1 MEGSWNNIPQELKDK
16 RQWVCYIMPFN
27 PQKGKPDKIPINP
40 HTLWGARSN
49 DPNTWGSFQE
59 AIEQIGKIG
68 RSKDETGKIISS
80 PIVGPGFMFNDN
92 GIVGT
97 DFDHCI
103 VDGKMDPWVAGWIQR
118 FNSYVEFSPSDTG
131 VHILCYGKLP
141 GKSIKLD
148 VAEIYEKGRFFTVT
162 GKGPPRPLCEA
173 QQAIDDLYTELS
185 RMRAEENEA
194 KKSKN
199 TIVTPI
205 DTPTLE
211 DAEIIEKARNSKN
224 GANFS
229 ALWEGDI
236 SGYKS
241 QSEADLALCSHLA
254 FWTQKDQTQMDQLF
268 RQSGLMREKW
278 DRPQA
283 GSTYGKIT
291 IEAAIDS
298 CREVYE
304 PKRKRGRPRKSDGE
318 SKRDNRPS
326 LYMATL
332 EEFLQ
337 ENHIS
342 VRYNQI
348 THDVEVTG
356 VSDEYNPE
364 TLNDDLCVILH
375 DQLKQN
381 FKCNKNLV
389 GDLLG
394 VISGKHRY
402 NPALDL
408 INSVQW
414 DGVQRMDGVYKI
426 LNISPTDWLSRTL
439 IWKWFI
445 QGVSILENDPRH
457 PFGADGILVLQ
468 GPQGCGKTWFCSA
481 VGIRPDLV
489 KLGQHINNRDKDTTR
504 RCVSAWVTELGELE
518 TTLRS
523 DLEQLKAF
531 LTAERDEYRLPYGRA
546 DQHHARRTS
555 FIATCNSERFL
566 IDPTGS
572 RRFWTVPIE
581 KIDLD
586 ELRRFDF
593 LQVWAEAKVYAEA
606 HPQGFRLT
614 PEEQAALAQ
623 RNTRHEKPL
632 KAQLEVEDIISK
644 AESVPGYEWRWETVS
659 AFKMEYEILR
669 PYSVEQIGKALE
681 KVGIFPEQ
689 KRINGSPKK
698 VRELPFP
705 KYGVRA
711 LA

>member
-16 RQWVCYIMPFN
+16 PQWVCYMMPMD
-27 PQKGKPDKIPINP
+27 PEKGKPDKIPINP
-40 HTLWGARSN
+40 RTLWGASSTN
-49 DPNTWGSFQE
+49 PDTWGTFQD
-59 AIEQIGKIG
+59 AVEQVGKTG
-68 RSKDETGKIISS
+68 HCKRKGETISS
-80 PIVGPGFMFNDN
+80 PIVGIGFVFNGDGVA
-92 GIVGT
+92 GI

-103 VDGKMDPWVAGWIQR
+103 VDGKMDPWVGEWIRR

-148 VAEIYEKGRFFTVT
+148 VAEMYDSGRFFTMT

-173 QQAIDDLYTELS
+173 QQALDELYAELS
-185 RMRAEENEA
+185 KMRVKEKEPKA
-194 KKSKN
+194 KQCTVSA
-199 TIVTPI
+199 PI
-205 DTPTLE
+205 DTPALE
-211 DAEIIEKARNSKN
+211 DAEIIEKARSSKN

-236 SGYKS
+236 SGYNS

-254 FWTQKDQTQMDQLF
+254 FWTRKDTDQIDRLF
-268 RQSGLMREKW
+268 RRSRLMRKKW

-283 GSTYGKIT
+283 GSTYGQIT
-291 IEAAIDS
+291 VKAAVDACSEI
-298 CREVYE
+298 YE
-304 PKRKRGRPRKSDGE
+304 PQRKKRGRPRKSDGE

-348 THDVEVTG
+348 THDVEITG

-375 DQLKQN
+375 DQLKQD

-408 INSVQW
+408 ISSVQW
-414 DGVQRMDGVYKI
+414 DGVQRMEAVYKLLHI
-426 LNISPTDWLSRTL
+426 PVVDWLSRAL
-439 IWKWFI
+439 IWKWFL
-445 QGVSILENDPRH
+445 QGVSLLENDPRH
-457 PFGADGILVLQ
+457 PFGADGILVFV
-468 GPQGCGKTWFCSA
+468 GPQGCGKTSFCSA
-481 VGIRPDLV
+481 VGVRPDLV
-489 KLGQHINNRDKDTTR
+489 KLGQYIDNRDKDTTR
-504 RCVSAWVTELGELE
+504 RCVSAWIVELGEIE

-523 DLEQLKAF
+523 DLERLKAF

-546 DQHHARRTS
+546 DQLHARRTS

-623 RNTRHEKPL
+623 RNTQHEKPL
-632 KAQLEVEDIISK
+632 KAQLEVEDIISR

-659 AFKMEYEILR
+659 AFKMEYETLR
-669 PYSVEQIGKALE
+669 SYSVEQIGKALE
-681 KVGIFPEQ
+681 KVGILPEQ

-711 LA
+711 VV

>member
-1 MEGSWNNIPQELKDK
+1 MEGNWNNIPQELKDK
-16 RQWVCYIMPFN
+16 RQWVCYMMPVN
-27 PQKGKPDKIPINP
+27 PEKGKPDKIPINP
-40 HTLWGARSN
+40 HTLWGASSTN
-49 DPNTWGSFQE
+49 PDTWGSFQE
-59 AIEQIGKIG
+59 AIEQVGQVGHCK
-68 RSKDETGKIISS
+68 RKDETISS
-80 PIVGPGFMFNDN
+80 PIVGVGFVFNGD
-92 GIVGT
+92 GVVGV

-103 VDGKMDPWVAGWIQR
+103 VDGKIDQWVGEWIRR

-148 VAEIYEKGRFFTVT
+148 VAEMYDSGRFFTVT
-162 GKGPPRPLCEA
+162 GKGPPRPLCKA
-173 QQAIDDLYTELS
+173 QQAIDDLYADIRGKQDAGKL
-185 RMRAEENEA
+185 
-194 KKSKN
+194 KP
-199 TIVTPI
+199 TPI
-205 DTPTLE
+205 PLSSVTGHTTLNDE
-211 DAEIIEKARNSKN
+211 EIIEKACNSDS
-224 GANFS
+224 GAAFS
-229 ALWEGDI
+229 DLWNGDI
-236 SGYKS
+236 SSYKS
-241 QSEADLALCSHLA
+241 HSEADLALCGHLA
-254 FWTQKDQTQMDQLF
+254 FWTQKDQTQMDRLF
-268 RQSGLMREKW
+268 RRSKLMREKW

-291 IEAAIDS
+291 IETAIDS

-304 PKRKRGRPRKSDGE
+304 PKRKRGRPRKPDGE

-337 ENHIS
+337 ENRIS

-348 THDVEVTG
+348 SHDVEITG

-375 DQLKQN
+375 DRLKQD

-408 INSVQW
+408 LNSAQW
-414 DGVQRMDGVYKI
+414 DGVQRMEGVYKM

-439 IWKWFI
+439 IWKWFV
-445 QGVSILENDPRH
+445 QGVSLLENDPRH

-468 GPQGCGKTWFCSA
+468 GPQGCGKTSFCSA
-481 VGIRPDLV
+481 VGLRPDLV
-489 KLGQHINNRDKDTTR
+489 KLGQYIDNRDKDTTR
-504 RCVSAWVTELGELE
+504 RCVSAWIVELGEIE

-523 DLEQLKAF
+523 DLERLKAF

-546 DQHHARRTS
+546 DQLHARRTS

-572 RRFWTVPIE
+572 RRFWTVPVE

-593 LQVWAEAKVYAEA
+593 LQVWAEARVYAEA

-623 RNTRHEKPL
+623 RNTKHEKPL

-681 KVGIFPEQ
+681 KVGILPEQ
-689 KRINGSPKK
+689 KRISGSPKK

>member
-1 MEGSWNNIPQELKDK
+1 M
-16 RQWVCYIMPFN
+16 
-27 PQKGKPDKIPINP
+27 KI
-40 HTLWGARSN
+40 
-49 DPNTWGSFQE
+49 DFE
-59 AIEQIGKIG
+59 AIKKEDCREIARRLGLELNRQDKTRCFLHGDTDPSLQVYEDHWYCHG
-68 RSKDETGKIISS
+68 CHEYGDAVDLVARYRGVS
-80 PIVGPGFMFNDN
+80 N
-92 GIVGT
+92 GEAAQW
-97 DFDHCI
+97 I
-103 VDGKMDPWVAGWIQR
+103 VDTMGTPQPTPPTPKKSSG
-118 FNSYVEFSPSDTG
+118 SD
-131 VHILCYGKLP
+131 YGKLEREHIYPGGQLKHVVYRKPNGKKDAPWKHLKNGKWVYGRPKELFPVPPLYYRRDELPASLFLTEGEKDTDRLEQNHLAAVSLPDGSGSDWYPEYQPYFSGRSVYIIQDNDDP
-141 GKSIKLD
+141 GKKYAQQMAATLQGIAKSVYVLDLTQVWPEIPEHGDVSDLMDHMGDKDGKIEVLKL
-148 VAEIYEKGRFFTVT
+148 AKNAKEWT
-162 GKGPPRPLCEA
+162 GPPREEA
-173 QQAIDDLYTELS
+173 
-185 RMRAEENEA
+185 
-194 KKSKN
+194 
-199 TIVTPI
+199 TPQSAV
-205 DTPTLE
+205 
-211 DAEIIEKARNSKN
+211 DA
-224 GANFS
+224 GQ
-229 ALWEGDI
+229 D
-236 SGYKS
+236 
-241 QSEADLALCSHLA
+241 
-254 FWTQKDQTQMDQLF
+254 
-268 RQSGLMREKW
+268 
-278 DRPQA
+278 
-283 GSTYGKIT
+283 
-291 IEAAIDS
+291 
-298 CREVYE
+298 E
-304 PKRKRGRPRKSDGE
+304 PKRKRGRPRKTDGE

-348 THDVEVTG
+348 THDVEITG

-375 DQLKQN
+375 DQLKQD

-408 INSVQW
+408 LNSVQW
-414 DGVQRMDGVYKI
+414 DGVQRMEGVYKLLHI
-426 LNISPTDWLSRTL
+426 PVVDWLSRAL
-439 IWKWFI
+439 IWKWFL
-445 QGVSILENDPRH
+445 QGVSLLENDPRH

-468 GPQGCGKTWFCSA
+468 GPQGCGKTSFCSA
-481 VGIRPDLV
+481 VGVRPDLV
-489 KLGQHINNRDKDTTR
+489 KLGQYIDNRDKDTTR
-504 RCVSAWVTELGELE
+504 RCVSAWIVELGEIE

-523 DLEQLKAF
+523 DLERLKAF

-546 DQHHARRTS
+546 DQLHARRTS

-669 PYSVEQIGKALE
+669 PYSVEQIGKALDKIGINAE
-681 KVGIFPEQ
+681 RKRVGGDSV
-689 KRINGSPKK
+689 KR

-705 KYGVRA
+705 VYQMRKVV
-711 LA
+711 